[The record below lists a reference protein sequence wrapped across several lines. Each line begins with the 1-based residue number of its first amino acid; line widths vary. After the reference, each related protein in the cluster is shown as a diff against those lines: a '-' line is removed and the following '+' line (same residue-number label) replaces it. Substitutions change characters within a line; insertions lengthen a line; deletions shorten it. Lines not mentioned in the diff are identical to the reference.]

1 MWLFFLTMGDPAPVK
16 RPIDEDWISRIAVG
30 DMEALQRLYAA
41 VSDSVYSF
49 ALSLVRDPHD
59 AEDVLQESFLRI
71 CRAAADYRPQG
82 KPLAWVFTIVR
93 HTAMDKH
100 RQTARTLPVEEV
112 AVDVSDVADADDRL
126 FLHAL
131 LNRLSAED
139 RQILI
144 LHVAAGLKHREIA
157 AVMAMPLG
165 TVLSRYRRALNR
177 LKTIAK
183 EESLYDQQAM

>member
-1 MWLFFLTMGDPAPVK
+1 MWLVFLAMGDPAPVK
-16 RPIDEDWISRIAVG
+16 RPIDEGWISRIAVG
-30 DMEALQRLYAA
+30 DMEALRRLYDA
-41 VSDSVYSF
+41 VSGSVYRF

-71 CRAAADYRPQG
+71 CRSAADYQPQG
-82 KPLAWVFTIVR
+82 KPLAWIFTIVR

-100 RQTARTLPVEEV
+100 RQTARLLPTEEV
-112 AVDVSDVADADDRL
+112 AVDVFDVADADDRL

-144 LHVAAGLKHREIA
+144 LHVAVGMKHREIA
-157 AVMAMPLG
+157 AVMEMPLG
-165 TVLSRYRRALNR
+165 TVLSRYRRALDR
-177 LKTIAK
+177 LKSIAK
-183 EESLYDQQAM
+183 EDDFRDQ

>member
-1 MWLFFLTMGDPAPVK
+1 M
-16 RPIDEDWISRIAVG
+16 
-30 DMEALQRLYAA
+30 
-41 VSDSVYSF
+41 
-49 ALSLVRDPHD
+49 
-59 AEDVLQESFLRI
+59 
-71 CRAAADYRPQG
+71 
-82 KPLAWVFTIVR
+82 
-93 HTAMDKH
+93 
-100 RQTARTLPVEEV
+100 
-112 AVDVSDVADADDRL
+112 DVSDVADADDRL

-131 LNRLSAED
+131 LNCLSAED

-183 EESLYDQQAM
+183 EEALYDQ